1 MRINVQSILNKVSL
15 VGQLIEDDSNLLFE
29 HRETRSGEKV
39 F

>member
-15 VGQLIEDDSNLLFE
+15 VGTQICFLNTERRDLGTD
-29 HRETRSGEKV
+29 GEKV